1 MKKANEG
8 FFSGRME
15 EKSFYMLLLLSAAVI
30 AAAAYILF
38 AQPQEQPET
47 AGYQTE
53 QSVTTSDEV
62 TDVPKQPEA
71 AEESERDDTSEE
83 AEETVQESEPSAETA
98 ETDAQTRQTDS
109 AQTAEDTEIQTI
121 ETMTFVK
128 PTESGQV
135 SHAFTKDLEYNETT
149 EDWRTHNGT
158 DYSGEAGDAVFAAAD
173 GIVTAVG
180 TDPLWGEYI
189 VLSHAQDITSKYCG
203 IAEIELTE
211 GDNVEGGTQI
221 AVIGKS
227 IPIEEK
233 EGAHLHLEMQKNKQ
247 YLNAEEVFG

>member
-62 TDVPKQPEA
+62 TDVPKQPET
-71 AEESERDDTSEE
+71 AEESEPDTSQETE
-83 AEETVQESEPSAETA
+83 ATVQESEARAETA
-98 ETDAQTRQTDS
+98 ETDAQTQQTDS
-109 AQTAEDTEIQTI
+109 AQTAEESEIQTI

-135 SHAFTKDLEYNETT
+135 SHTFTKDLEYNETT

-203 IAEIELTE
+203 IAEVELTE